1 MCFDAADF
9 RGYTYGM
16 KVQSPLEKRLATYG
30 TMSMALAAVA
40 APHADAAGIISYL
53 GPSVTDSS
61 GNPIYFDPLTASI
74 DASPVAG
81 DYELLLQNSGTLA
94 RLGVFEGSLLN
105 GASLRRF
112 ALSALDFSD
121 STQAS
126 SAARFPFGASIGPAR
141 KFNSFLGT
149 LAEQSVHLSSLG
161 DFSGPFGHFN
171 STGDVSG
178 YLGLEILQ
186 GSTPE
191 YGWANIVVHPNFSV
205 TLNSFALDTSGAS
218 VTAGEVGLLP
228 PGTPE
233 PASILLLALGAAGL
247 AAYRRKRKAQVPP
260 EAGAGQL

>member
-1 MCFDAADF
+1 MN
-9 RGYTYGM
+9 
-16 KVQSPLEKRLATYG
+16 VQSLFEKRLATYG
-30 TMSMALAAVA
+30 TMSIAFAAVA
-40 APHADAAGIISYL
+40 VSQASGATIISYL

-94 RLGVFEGSLLN
+94 RVGVFEGSLLN
-105 GASLRRF
+105 GASLRKF

-126 SAARFPFGASIGPAR
+126 SAARLPFGASIGPAR

-149 LAEQSVHLSSLG
+149 LAEQSVHLSASG
-161 DFSGPFGHFN
+161 NVSGPFGHFN
-171 STGDVSG
+171 STGGDVSG

-186 GSTPE
+186 GSIPE

-205 TLNSFALDTSGAS
+205 TLNGFALDTSGAG
-218 VTAGEVGLLP
+218 VTAGELGIVP
-228 PGTPE
+228 PPATPE
-233 PASILLLALGAAGL
+233 PASILLLVMGAAGL
-247 AAYRRKRKAQVPP
+247 AAYRRKRKAQVSP
-260 EAGAGQL
+260 EAGAGQI